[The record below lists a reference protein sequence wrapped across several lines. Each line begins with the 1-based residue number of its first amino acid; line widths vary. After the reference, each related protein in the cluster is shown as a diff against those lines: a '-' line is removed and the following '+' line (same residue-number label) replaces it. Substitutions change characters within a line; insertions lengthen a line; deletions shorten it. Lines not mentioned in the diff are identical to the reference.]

1 MQIFIKSE
9 NHACMNEQI
18 FENLY
23 GEKQHEQAAKQIAN
37 GALNSYSK
45 IITVS

>member
-1 MQIFIKSE
+1 M
-9 NHACMNEQI
+9 QI

-37 GALNSYSK
+37 GALNSYK
-45 IITVS
+45 RI

>member
-1 MQIFIKSE
+1 
-9 NHACMNEQI
+9 MNEQI

-37 GALNSYSK
+37 GALNSYTLLNIWK
-45 IITVS
+45 GRKK